1 MDEYSPKRH
10 DIAQLKFLCE
20 TLYHD
25 CLANL
30 EESNHGWVNDP
41 TSAINLQLNELIEHI
56 ATFALNYKIK
66 YNEDNKL
73 IEQIDE
79 YLDDTFMLFSSYGIN
94 MQDLQKWRKSGNRLF
109 RCLSMRR
116 KRILRVYLVRIIT
129 TMGRSMSEKPLT
141 KTDYL
146 MRLRRCQTIDTLER
160 VIEKNKY
167 ELSDNELAV
176 FYSAADH
183 RLAELTMNKL
193 YDKIPSSVWK
203 FIR

>member
-79 YLDDTFMLFSSYGIN
+79 YLDDTFMLF
-94 MQDLQKWRKSGNRLF
+94 R
-109 RCLSMRR
+109 
-116 KRILRVYLVRIIT
+116 
-129 TMGRSMSEKPLT
+129 
-141 KTDYL
+141 
-146 MRLRRCQTIDTLER
+146 
-160 VIEKNKY
+160 
-167 ELSDNELAV
+167 
-176 FYSAADH
+176 
-183 RLAELTMNKL
+183 
-193 YDKIPSSVWK
+193 
-203 FIR
+203 

>member
-41 TSAINLQLNELIEHI
+41 TSAVNLQLNELIEHI

-73 IEQIDE
+73 IAQIDE
-79 YLDDTFMLFSSYGIN
+79 YLDDTFMLFSSYGIIRRICKN
-94 MQDLQKWRKSGNRLF
+94 GVNRATACSVVSSTPPGLILLV
-109 RCLSMRR
+109 CL
-116 KRILRVYLVRIIT
+116 V
-129 TMGRSMSEKPLT
+129 
-141 KTDYL
+141 
-146 MRLRRCQTIDTLER
+146 
-160 VIEKNKY
+160 KNY
-167 ELSDNELAV
+167 YN
-176 FYSAADH
+176 H
-183 RLAELTMNKL
+183 R
-193 YDKIPSSVWK
+193 
-203 FIR
+203 

>member
-41 TSAINLQLNELIEHI
+41 TSAVNLQL
-56 ATFALNYKIK
+56 
-66 YNEDNKL
+66 
-73 IEQIDE
+73 
-79 YLDDTFMLFSSYGIN
+79 
-94 MQDLQKWRKSGNRLF
+94 
-109 RCLSMRR
+109 
-116 KRILRVYLVRIIT
+116 
-129 TMGRSMSEKPLT
+129 
-141 KTDYL
+141 
-146 MRLRRCQTIDTLER
+146 
-160 VIEKNKY
+160 NKY

-193 YDKIPSSVWK
+193 YDKIPPSVWK